1 MALYLKN
8 FTDLNVNFDNY
19 LIKNTKIIKEKNPF
33 NSNKDVTYYMKK
45 F

>member
-1 MALYLKN
+1 LKYYV
-8 FTDLNVNFDNY
+8 DKSVNFDNY

-33 NSNKDVTYYMKK
+33 NKDIEIAYYLKK